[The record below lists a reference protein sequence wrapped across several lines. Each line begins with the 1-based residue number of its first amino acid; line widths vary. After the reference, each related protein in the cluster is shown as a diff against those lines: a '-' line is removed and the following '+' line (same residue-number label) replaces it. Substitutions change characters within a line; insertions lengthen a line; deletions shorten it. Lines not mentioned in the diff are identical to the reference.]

1 MRKKYINN
9 NNIMLIIIVGILFS
23 FFTFGGMTFVH
34 ADEASDYEK
43 SFITIEI
50 QEGTTLSSIA
60 EEYALSAA
68 DYGDYITEVKKINN
82 LREDTI
88 HAGCYLLIPVYDIH
102 H

>member
-1 MRKKYINN
+1 MHKNYVNN
-9 NNIMLIIIVGILFS
+9 NNIMLIIIAGILFS
-23 FFTFGGMTFVH
+23 FFTFGGMAFVH

-82 LREDTI
+82 LQEDTI